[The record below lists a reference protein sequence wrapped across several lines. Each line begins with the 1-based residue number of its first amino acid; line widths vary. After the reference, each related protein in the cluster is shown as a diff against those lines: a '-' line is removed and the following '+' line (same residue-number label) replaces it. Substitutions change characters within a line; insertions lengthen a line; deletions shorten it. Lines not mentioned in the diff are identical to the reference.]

1 MGTDQE
7 SLLTLEWTVRPA
19 SKFNPAGIIV
29 PGGLTVMSIDRLSPT
44 ARVPV
49 EPWDE
54 PSKAPKVSRPRFQP
68 AGELNS
74 TS

>member
-44 ARVPV
+44 AEFLLNRGM
-49 EPWDE
+49 
-54 PSKAPKVSRPRFQP
+54 SLQRPLKYPDPDSNQQ
-68 AGELNS
+68 ASNS